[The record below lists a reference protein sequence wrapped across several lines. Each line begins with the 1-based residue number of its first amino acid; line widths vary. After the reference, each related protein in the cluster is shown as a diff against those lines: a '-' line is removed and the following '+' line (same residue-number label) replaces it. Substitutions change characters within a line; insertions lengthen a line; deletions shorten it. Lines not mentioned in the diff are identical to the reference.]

1 MGVKDK
7 LPVFD
12 QLVVDAFRRGVKV
25 GADLER
31 ERLFRGMRNL
41 QEGEKPVVAAFI
53 DDLIARL
60 ERE

>member
-25 GADLER
+25 GTDLER
-31 ERLFRGMRNL
+31 ERLFRAMRNL

>member
-7 LPVFD
+7 LPIFD

-25 GADLER
+25 GTDLER
-31 ERLFRGMRNL
+31 ERLFRRLRNL

-60 ERE
+60 ERD